1 MESEQ
6 LPTQGEIFKDE
17 ILAGTER
24 TNNPAEQVPDPYDH
38 GKNLSEMTPTETIP
52 KSLILQVHDVLMNHR
67 YGERAELQ
75 RLLDCLS
82 ERRSSVRQLIE
93 DFRTSSRNPFPN
105 WNMAAST
112 PARCTTVSVRSQP
125 LQNLFGERV

>member
-1 MESEQ
+1 
-6 LPTQGEIFKDE
+6 
-17 ILAGTER
+17 
-24 TNNPAEQVPDPYDH
+24 VPDPYDH